1 MRRSMFM
8 IVALLLAVSST
19 ARAEA
24 VLRIGFEGAYPPFNE
39 IGPTGKPAGFD
50 IDVAEALC
58 RQMRVR
64 CVFVQRPWSTLQEAI
79 LGRPGI
85 FGSQIDAIVSSVS
98 ITPSRERTATFT
110 KPYYH
115 VPAEF
120 IARKGTIKKADAATL
135 RGKRIGV
142 QAHTTHDDFV
152 SSQFGAT
159 ATIVRF
165 ATLPQA
171 TAALARGE
179 VDVVLG
185 DALALDLSFLQTR
198 KGKDFAFVPPSFTD
212 PRWFGDGVG
221 VVVKPGDGALRAK
234 FDSAIDAIRADGVLK
249 RISERYFAFDIDGH

>member
-1 MRRSMFM
+1 MRRSVFM
-8 IVALLLAVSST
+8 IVALLLALSGT
-19 ARAEA
+19 ARAES

-39 IGPTGKPAGFD
+39 IARNGKPAGFD

-58 RQMRVR
+58 RQMHVR
-64 CVFVQRPWSTLQEAI
+64 CEFVQRPWSTLQEAI

-120 IARKGTIKKADAATL
+120 IARKGAIKMADAATL

-152 SSQFGAT
+152 SSRFAGI
-159 ATIVRF
+159 ATIARF
-165 ATLPQA
+165 QTLPQA
-171 TAALARGE
+171 TAALAHGQ

-185 DALALDLSFLQTR
+185 DALALDRGFLATGSGR
-198 KGKDFAFVPPSFTD
+198 GFAFVPPSFTD
-212 PRWFGDGVG
+212 PEWFGDGVG

-249 RISERYFAFDIDGH
+249 RISERYFAFDIDAN